1 MNQPKDPHRD
11 TIAIADAALEQI
23 TTHGQP
29 ADPKSYELW
38 YQFATGASGLL
49 CAAVNSR
56 LDRNGT
62 LSPKDID
69 EIYSAHV
76 GPTDASAKVDKLGV
90 RVADEIEQVMAMLEA
105 AEGSAFQ
112 YSANLTEVSEQL
124 GAAKDRDGVRAIVE
138 SLVTA
143 TNDMETTNLK
153 LQNQLQAMWEEVG
166 QLRRELETIRAESL
180 TDALTALGNRK
191 FFDAALAKSV
201 AESHAENTP
210 LALLLADLDHFKGIN
225 DTFGHVVGDRVLRF
239 VAGTLKRSI
248 KGTDIAARYGGEE
261 FAVILPRTTLRAAVE
276 VADQL
281 RRTVMKGE
289 LIRRSTGEMQTRVT
303 ISIGVAALHNRTSP
317 QALFEAADVCL
328 YAAKRSGRNCV
339 VGEKGERLLTAT
351 AG

>member
-1 MNQPKDPHRD
+1 MDQPKDNHLD
-11 TIAIADAALEQI
+11 TMAVADAALSQI
-23 TTHGQP
+23 STHGQP

-38 YQFATGASGLL
+38 YQFATGTSGLL

-62 LSPKDID
+62 LSRKDID
-69 EIYSAHV
+69 EIYNAHV
-76 GPTDASAKVDKLGV
+76 SPTEASTKVDKLGV

-105 AEGSAFQ
+105 AEGSTFQ
-112 YSANLTEVSEQL
+112 YSANLVEVSEQL
-124 GAAKDRDGVRAIVE
+124 GSVKDRDGVRAIVE

-143 TNDMETTNLK
+143 TNEMETTNLK

-166 QLRRELETIRAESL
+166 QLRRELDTIRNESL

-191 FFDAALAKSV
+191 FFDAALAKAV
-201 AESHAENTP
+201 EEAHAENTP
-210 LALLLADLDHFKGIN
+210 LALLMADVDHFKGIN
-225 DTFGHVVGDRVLRF
+225 DSFGHVVGDRVLRF
-239 VAGTLKRSI
+239 IASKLKQSI
-248 KGTDIAARYGGEE
+248 KGTDVAARYGGEE

-289 LIRRSTGEMQTRVT
+289 LIRRSTGETQTRVT

-317 QALFEAADVCL
+317 QALVEAADVCL

-339 VGEKGERLLTAT
+339 VGEKDERLLAAV